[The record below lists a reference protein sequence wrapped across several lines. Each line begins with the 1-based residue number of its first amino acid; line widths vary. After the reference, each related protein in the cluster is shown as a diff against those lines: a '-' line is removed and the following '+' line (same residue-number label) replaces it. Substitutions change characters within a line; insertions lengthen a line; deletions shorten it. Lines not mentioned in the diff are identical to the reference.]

1 MISFKDVFW
10 YVTQVFFFKKFQNNN
25 VGNSYKL
32 FQDVI
37 MFIHNGIEVIIEF
50 DHTNIDILLKSNQCQ
65 DKALEFL
72 ENGIVMHLKDLL
84 LNSTLGCPGV
94 ILVEHILR
102 PECVRDLINPR
113 NHNHQC
119 VSIEELELE
128 VMTSGFDIRHNWK
141 QCGQLGVGY
150 DEVKS
155 LLGDKAWKKLLQRR
169 YETLQRYQRKILHTD
184 VGPKDSFICKD
195 EKKNVWT
202 SLIWQFPQGF
212 INFVRNRPNA
222 HWEELKVKLDNMDGK
237 LDVVIEKVND
247 IIHIQEHILKMQ
259 HTLVYEVS
267 SRIDDLMELSIKMQQ
282 SQVPRLVY
290 LSEIGHALYL
300 DFKNFSFIS
309 CVKVEMEF
317 MKLKSNKVAR

>member
-84 LNSTLGCPGV
+84 LNPTLGCLGV

-102 PECVRDLINPR
+102 PKCVQALINSR
-113 NHNHQC
+113 DRNHQC
-119 VSIEELELE
+119 VSMDELELE

-141 QCGQLGVGY
+141 QCGQLGIGY

-155 LLGDKAWKKLLQRR
+155 LLGDKAWKKLLQRH
-169 YETLQRYQRKILHTD
+169 YETLKRY
-184 VGPKDSFICKD
+184 
-195 EKKNVWT
+195 
-202 SLIWQFPQGF
+202 
-212 INFVRNRPNA
+212 
-222 HWEELKVKLDNMDGK
+222 
-237 LDVVIEKVND
+237 
-247 IIHIQEHILKMQ
+247 
-259 HTLVYEVS
+259 
-267 SRIDDLMELSIKMQQ
+267 
-282 SQVPRLVY
+282 
-290 LSEIGHALYL
+290 
-300 DFKNFSFIS
+300 
-309 CVKVEMEF
+309 
-317 MKLKSNKVAR
+317 